1 MPQPFRIKTASF
13 SASELLLESFS
24 CSEGFSTLTEISASL
39 LSPRSDLDADVILG
53 QPVTFEMELRG
64 DQRRHLHGFVTRFA
78 LTGATERFHRYQAI
92 VRPWL
97 WFLTRTVDC
106 RIFQD
111 QTVPEIVK
119 AVFDDHPIAVHEFKL
134 FREYRTWDYCV
145 QYRES
150 DFAFVSRLLEH
161 EGIYWR
167 FEHSDGEHKL
177 VLVDAA
183 SAHDPQPE
191 GADTLPFFSAGQQP
205 PPDLDFISRWSMSRS
220 VQPGKFAIK
229 DYDFQLPGSDLLVDG
244 EQPRGHDLSDAEWF
258 DYPGGYVDK
267 GHGEHY
273 LENRRD
279 ETHSRFEV
287 FSGSTNAQSLRTGFT
302 FTLRRHPRD
311 DQNAE
316 YLVTG
321 TNLQAGNGSFDGG
334 SGSGAGFHC
343 EFKALLATQQFRP
356 PRRTSEPV
364 MPGPQTAVVVGK
376 AGEEIH
382 TDKFGRVRVQ
392 FHWDR
397 LGKRNEKSSC
407 MVRVAQAWAGK
418 SFGAMFIPR
427 VGHEVIVDFLEGDP
441 DQPIITGSVYNGNNL
456 PPWALPANATQSGV
470 LTRSSSGGGAANANA
485 IRFEDKAG
493 AEQLWIHA
501 EKNQDI
507 EVENDETHWV
517 GHDRSKTVDH
527 DETTHVKHDRTETVD
542 NNEGITIGADRSESV
557 GGNETIAIGVNRGE
571 TVGADESIS
580 IGANRSI
587 SVGGSETATVAL
599 QRTHAVGVNETITVG
614 AAQEVAIGAAQV
626 IVVGANRSVSVGANL
641 STNVGANHTVAVAA
655 KQSVNVGADHALTVG
670 GAQSVGVG
678 KARTTVVAEDDKLN
692 VGKNLVI
699 TAADSVS
706 IKTGDASIVMK
717 KDGTITIKGKDIT
730 IDGSGKIKVKAGS
743 SLVMSGSKITQ
754 N

>member
-1 MPQPFRIKTASF
+1 MPQPFRIKTDNF

-39 LSPRSDLDADVILG
+39 LSPRSDLEADKILG
-53 QPVTFEMELRG
+53 RPVTFELELRG
-64 DQRRHLHGFVTRFA
+64 DARRHLHGFVTRFA
-78 LTGATERFHRYQAI
+78 LTGATGRFHRYQAV

-97 WFLTRTVDC
+97 WFLTRTTDC

-111 QTVPEIVK
+111 LTVPDIVK
-119 AVFDDHPIAVHEFKL
+119 TVFEDHPIAVHDFKL
-134 FREYRTWDYCV
+134 FRDYRPWDYCV

-161 EGIYWR
+161 EGIYYR

-177 VLVDAA
+177 ILLDSA

-191 GADTLPFFSAGQQP
+191 GADALPFFSAGQQP
-205 PPDLDFISRWSMSRS
+205 PPDLDFVSRWAMTRA

-229 DYDFQLPGSDLLVDG
+229 DYDFQLPASKLLVDA
-244 EQPRGHDLSDAEWF
+244 EQPREHDLADAEWF
-258 DYPGGYVDK
+258 DYPGGFTK
-267 GHGEHY
+267 SPHGQHY

-279 ETHSRFEV
+279 EAHSRFEV
-287 FSGSTNAQSLRTGFT
+287 FSGATNAQSLRTGFT
-302 FTLRRHPRD
+302 FTLARHPRA
-311 DQNAE
+311 DQNTE

-321 TNLQAGNGSFDGG
+321 TELQASNGSFEAGAGG
-334 SGSGAGFHC
+334 SAGFHC
-343 EFKALLATQQFRP
+343 EFRALLATQQFRP
-356 PRRTSEPV
+356 PRRTPDAV

-376 AGEEIH
+376 DGEEIH

-397 LGKRNEKSSC
+397 LGQRNEKSSC
-407 MVRVAQAWAGK
+407 MVRVAQVWAGK
-418 SFGAMFIPR
+418 NFGAMFIPR
-427 VGHEVIVDFLEGDP
+427 VGHEVVVDFLEGDP
-441 DQPIITGSVYNGNNL
+441 NQPIITGSVYNGDNL

-470 LTRSSSGGGAANANA
+470 LTRSSKGGGVANANA
-485 IRFEDKAG
+485 IRFEDKQG

-507 EVENDETHWV
+507 EVEADETHWV

-542 NNEGITIGADRSESV
+542 NNETITIGVDRSESV
-557 GGNETIAIGVNRGE
+557 GSNET
-571 TVGADESIS
+571 IS
-580 IGANRSI
+580 IGANRTETVGANETISI
-587 SVGGSETATVAL
+587 GGDRSITVSGSETATVAL
-599 QRTHAVGVNETITVG
+599 QRTHAVGVNETITIG
-614 AAQEVAIGAAQV
+614 AAQEVAIGAMQA

-641 STNVGANHTVAVAA
+641 STNVGANHSVAVAA
-655 KQSVNVGADHALTVG
+655 KQSVNIGSDHGLTVG

-678 KARTTVVAEDDKLN
+678 KARTTVVAENDTLN

-730 IDGSGKIKVKAGS
+730 LDGSGKIKVKAGS
-743 SLVMSGSKITQ
+743 TLVMNGSKITQ